1 MDSKVDLL
9 KDDVRKIFIRYL
21 IPSVGGMLGT
31 SLYVLGDTMLV
42 GRALGSQGL
51 AALNISI
58 PMINVFN
65 GLGLLFGIGGATVLS
80 INRGKNEH
88 DKIDHIFTKSIFMSI
103 IVGIILTLV
112 RMFFLDEICY
122 FLGASDAT
130 FQMSKD
136 YLGILMF
143 FSIAFLLN
151 TTLTVFVRNDGAPR
165 LAMLGMLVG
174 SIINVI
180 LDYVFIFIFRWGMW
194 GGALATGLSPII
206 GLIILSTHFIRKNN
220 KMKFIKPKID
230 LNIIK
235 RIISNGG
242 SSFIIEIS
250 AGIVIFTFNK
260 SILDIVGDIGVSAYS
275 IIANLSLIC
284 TAIFIGVG
292 QAIQPIISF
301 NYGAEKMDR
310 VYESV
315 KLGIYFALGLGI
327 LFYLVGVLFPKQLV
341 SIFIKDNI
349 ELMNITINGIK
360 LYFIGFLFMGLNV
373 VITSY
378 MQSKEET
385 RSSMIISLCR
395 GFVFIIISLQILP
408 KLIGIEGIWLTL
420 PIVELITVFLS
431 ILYFEKYKTAVIYS
445 IKTISS

>member
-1 MDSKVDLL
+1 MDLL